1 MKRLAVFL
9 APPLAC
15 IAAALPLAGCQDDMK
30 CERERMELNK
40 SWSEVREAA
49 TRRKLDGVDTAAWTD
64 IETKT
69 ELLESSFVT
78 PEVTWDS
85 ATKAGQAVAAE
96 LPQLHADHDALAVGF
111 RTSAE
116 SALKEQSDFEKQCR

>member
-1 MKRLAVFL
+1 MKRYAVLL

-15 IAAALPLAGCQDDMK
+15 IAAALLPSCKDDVK

-64 IETKT
+64 IENKT

-85 ATKAGQAVAAE
+85 AAKAGQAVAAA